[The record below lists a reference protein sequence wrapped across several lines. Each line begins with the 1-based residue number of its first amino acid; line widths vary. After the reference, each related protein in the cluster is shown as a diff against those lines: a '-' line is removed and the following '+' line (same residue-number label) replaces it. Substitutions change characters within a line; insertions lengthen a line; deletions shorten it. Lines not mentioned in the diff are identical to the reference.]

1 MKLRCQEL
9 IKQGDKLFSKRYGL
23 ESRWQA
29 IGDHFYPERADFT
42 RSLEE
47 DDDFASHLMSGFPS
61 MCRRDLANQIGGML
75 RPRGQVWFHPRT
87 PSDKINKDQSAKIF
101 LDHIGTVMHDWF
113 RDSASG
119 FSRATKQG
127 DHDFATF
134 GQCVLQVSKNQA
146 GDFILF
152 RDWHLR
158 DVAWAENAELE
169 IDRVHRRQKMEAR
182 NILRFFGKK
191 NGEIAG
197 NVRECAEREPFKELP
212 VQHIVVPADDYDLS
226 RAKNY
231 RGLPFVSIYVDMDNE
246 KVLEEV
252 PTARLGYVIPR
263 WQTVSGSQYAHSPAT
278 VIAIPDARLL
288 QRMTLTLL
296 EAGEKA
302 VDPPMLA
309 VGENIQGGINVYAG
323 GVTYVDPEYDE
334 RTGEA
339 LRALQLDKSG
349 LQWGVDREQ
358 RVSEM
363 IMRAFYL
370 NQIQLPEVTG
380 DMTAYETQKRV
391 EEYVRNALPLF
402 EPMESEY
409 NARLCEAAFDV
420 MMELGAFGSE
430 WDLKD
435 MMPDILRGQE
445 VRFTF
450 ESPIQAA
457 QTRANSQAFLQSS
470 QLLAAAM
477 QLDPNTRFD
486 FDVRQA
492 NRDAIEGTGAPAN
505 WIRPKEQADKLAAQ
519 ATQAEVEKSD
529 EAETMAMMGQGAD
542 IAARAGDAMSSINQ
556 ALIGA

>member
-9 IKQGDKLFSKRYGL
+9 VKQGEKLFSRPGL
-23 ESRWQA
+23 MSHFQNIA
-29 IGDHFYPERADFT
+29 DHFFPERADFT
-42 RSLEE
+42 RQL
-47 DDDFASHLMSGFPS
+47 DDNDDFAGHLMSGFPS

-75 RPRGQVWFHPRT
+75 RPRGQTWFHPRT
-87 PSDKINKDQSAKIF
+87 PNEKINKDQGAKVW
-101 LDHIGTVMHDWF
+101 LDHMGETMHDWMN
-113 RDSASG
+113 DSLSG

-134 GQCVLQVSKNQA
+134 GQCVIQVTKNQNK
-146 GDFILF
+146 DFILF

-158 DVAWAENAELE
+158 DVAWAENAEME
-169 IDRVHRRQKMEAR
+169 IDRVHRKQKMEAR
-182 NILRFFGKK
+182 NVLRYFGRS
-191 NGEIAG
+191 NGQIADT
-197 NVRECAEREPFKELP
+197 VKECASREPFKEISI
-212 VQHIVVPADDYDLS
+212 QHIVVPADDYDLK

-231 RGLPFVSIYVDMDNE
+231 RGLPFVSIYIDMDNE

-309 VGENIQGGINVYAG
+309 VGENLQGGINVYAG
-323 GVTYVDPEYDE
+323 GVTYVDPDYDE

-409 NARLCEAAFDV
+409 NAKLCGEAFDV

-430 WDLKD
+430 WELADN
-435 MMPDILRGQE
+435 MPEILRGQE

-450 ESPIQAA
+450 ESPIQQAK
-457 QTRANSQAFLQSS
+457 TRANSQAFLQSS

-486 FDVRQA
+486 FDARQA
-492 NRDAIEGTGAPAN
+492 TRDAIEGTGAPAN
-505 WIRPKEQADKLAAQ
+505 WLLPKEKADKMAAQ
-519 ATQAEVEKSD
+519 ASEAEAEKTED
-529 EAETMAMMGQGAD
+529 AETMAMLGQGAD
-542 IAARAGDAMSSINQ
+542 VAARAGDAMSSINE
-556 ALIGA
+556 ALLGA

>member
-1 MKLRCQEL
+1 VKLRSREL
-9 IKQGDKLFSKRYGL
+9 IEQGNKLFSKRSGL
-23 ESRWQA
+23 ESRWQSIA
-29 IGDHFYPERADFT
+29 DHFYPERADFT
-42 RSLEE
+42 RCL
-47 DDDFASHLMSGFPS
+47 DDGDDFAGHLMSGFPS

-75 RPRGQVWFHPRT
+75 RPRGQTWFHPRT
-87 PSDKINKDQSAKIF
+87 PSEKINKDQGAKVW
-101 LDHIGTVMHDWF
+101 LDHMGETMHDWM
-113 RDSASG
+113 RDSLSG

-134 GQCVLQVSKNQA
+134 GQCVIQVTKNQNK
-146 GDFILF
+146 DFILF
-152 RDWHLR
+152 RNWHLR
-158 DVAWAENAELE
+158 DVAWAENAEME
-169 IDRVHRRQKMEAR
+169 IDRVHRKQKMEAR
-182 NILRFFGKK
+182 NVVRYFGRT
-191 NGEIAG
+191 NGEIAAT
-197 NVRECAEREPFKELP
+197 VKECASKEPFKEIP
-212 VQHIVVPADDYDLS
+212 IQHIVVPADDYDLS
-226 RAKNY
+226 KAKNV
-231 RGLPFVSIYVDMDNE
+231 RRLPFVSIYVDMDNE

-252 PTARLGYVIPR
+252 PVARLGYVIPR

-309 VGENIQGGINVYAG
+309 VGEVLQGGINVYSG

-334 RTGEA
+334 KTGEA

-409 NARLCEAAFDV
+409 NARLCGEAFDV

-430 WDLKD
+430 WELADS
-435 MMPDILRGQE
+435 MPEILRGQE

-450 ESPIQAA
+450 ESPIQQAK
-457 QTRANSQAFLQSS
+457 TRANSQAFLQSS

-486 FDVRQA
+486 FDARQA
-492 NRDAIEGTGAPAN
+492 ARDAIEGTGAPAN
-505 WIRPKEQADKLAAQ
+505 WLLPKDKADKMADQ
-519 ATQAEVEKSD
+519 ASQDEAEKAGD
-529 EAETMAMMGQGAD
+529 AETMAALGQGAD
-542 IAARAGDAMSSINQ
+542 VAARAGDAMSSINQ
-556 ALIGA
+556 ALLGA